1 MTEHKKL
8 VLASYKTGQYIGEA
22 EDERNQMVLLKVL
35 AVVSHPWQGD
45 LHNPKKAD
53 VPFFQ
58 ERRALSNGERAWVP
72 IHTIKKFD
80 ENPPEYKES
89 LRTALNNYINK
100 LKEDNSD
107 WAKRSL
113 QCLYQLEKDY
123 KFD

>member
-22 EDERNQMVLLKVL
+22 ENERNQMVLVKVL
-35 AVVSHPWQGD
+35 AVLSHPWQGD
-45 LHNPKKAD
+45 LHNPKNAD

-58 ERRALSNGERAWVP
+58 ERRALSDGERAWMP
-72 IHTIKKFD
+72 IHTVK
-80 ENPPEYKES
+80 EYSGNLPEYKES
-89 LRTALNNYINK
+89 LQTALYDYIDK
-100 LKEDNSD
+100 LKVDNSD

-113 QCLYQLEKDY
+113 ACLYQLEKDY